1 MSENEVKYKKSII
14 DKIKSSKKLQFV
26 IIAICLIIAIY
37 IVIVSFQNKN
47 EKQVN
52 SIDNYVENLEKRL
65 SQTLSK
71 VDGAGDVDVVIT
83 VESGMRTVLATKT
96 TTTENSFGVETVETP
111 IVVNG
116 KTVVIS
122 EMYPEIV
129 GVLIVCKGANN
140 ISVMTKLHQ
149 ATISLLDININQIEI
164 LSK

>member
-140 ISVMTKLHQ
+140 ISVMTKLQQ

>member
-1 MSENEVKYKKSII
+1 MNENEVTNKKSII

-111 IVVNG
+111 IIVNG

-140 ISVMTKLHQ
+140 ITVMTKLQQ
-149 ATISLLDININQIEI
+149 ATTEKLVP
-164 LSK
+164 